1 MQEDAVQ
8 LAHQGSHAGQSAL
21 QRRLRYHFFF
31 HGMNDLVEKHI
42 TDCFDCTLF
51 TDKKCSEPLKHH
63 KVPNKCWETVA
74 VDLFG
79 PLPSKKHV
87 IVIQDLSSRFP
98 VAKMV
103 RSTSA
108 PHVLP
113 ALADTYD
120 LLGNPENQ
128 LSDNG
133 PPFSSRAMEAFAEKR
148 SINLCKTPPLH
159 PSANPSETFMKPL
172 GKAIKIAV
180 RNKTPPEKAIKD
192 LLESYRDTPHPA
204 TGVPPNSMIFR
215 DHHQTQFPRRTMSDQ
230 KIEQARTRDEE
241 LKKAR
246 TDQINKSKYKQRTF
260 LKVGDRILLR
270 NNRSSKYHP
279 YFDPR
284 GHTITDILGG
294 GSVIKAQREEDGKI
308 FLRHPDDL
316 KINITPSSN
325 TKLYSPSNQQLQ
337 MTKWRNLVMS
347 GKQYAN
353 NDYHSDIVLD
363 HPVIP
368 NIQPP
373 QNVEPPQSPVREAP
387 PPITPVRGRGRPPG
401 QRQAPVLG
409 LPPSPMP
416 FRGDDMPE
424 LEPAVRRS
432 ARVATKRQGDVE
444 NPQD

>member
-1 MQEDAVQ
+1 
-8 LAHQGSHAGQSAL
+8 
-21 QRRLRYHFFF
+21 
-31 HGMNDLVEKHI
+31 
-42 TDCFDCTLF
+42 
-51 TDKKCSEPLKHH
+51 
-63 KVPNKCWETVA
+63 
-74 VDLFG
+74 
-79 PLPSKKHV
+79 
-87 IVIQDLSSRFP
+87 
-98 VAKMV
+98 
-103 RSTSA
+103 
-108 PHVLP
+108 
-113 ALADTYD
+113 
-120 LLGNPENQ
+120 
-128 LSDNG
+128 
-133 PPFSSRAMEAFAEKR
+133 
-148 SINLCKTPPLH
+148 
-159 PSANPSETFMKPL
+159 
-172 GKAIKIAV
+172 
-180 RNKTPPEKAIKD
+180 
-192 LLESYRDTPHPA
+192 
-204 TGVPPNSMIFR
+204 
-215 DHHQTQFPRRTMSDQ
+215 MSDQ

-316 KINITPSSN
+316 KINMTPSSN

-363 HPVIP
+363 HPLIR